1 MGVRMTAYTGKY
13 PELLFIL
20 LIYMQHYLLK
30 YLNIRNFS
38 SVTINRLSS
47 FFCVH
52 RWPLNNKIK

>member
-52 RWPLNNKIK
+52 HWPLNNKIK